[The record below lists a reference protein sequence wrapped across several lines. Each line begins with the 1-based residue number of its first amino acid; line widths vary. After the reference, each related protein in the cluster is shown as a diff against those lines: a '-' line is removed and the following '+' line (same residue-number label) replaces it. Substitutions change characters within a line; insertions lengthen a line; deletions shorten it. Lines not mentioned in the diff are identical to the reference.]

1 MRESMTSKERW
12 LAAARMEPVDRLP
25 FWPKL
30 DAAYP
35 RAQGGRLRD
44 AAIDAIHDWVGS
56 DKHVWVAPCVREV
69 RVRTSLEVSTQGKV
83 RRTAYR
89 TPHGET
95 EMITRFDEASQA
107 WHPTRFPVRTRAEVR
122 LMTAYF
128 EDTAVELDRV
138 LLEQARARMAEV
150 GQDGVVCSSIGESP
164 LMRWVEWIAG
174 VENAHLLLA
183 DYPEEVEV
191 LFEAMHRVLL
201 EKTRIVA
208 EHSPVDMLYM
218 TENTSTTL
226 ISPQQYRRYCYRH
239 IQAYGEIARRYGRI
253 LALHMCGHL
262 KLLLPML
269 SELPAQVFEAFTSP
283 PVGNTRLAEG
293 RAACPDKCLIGGTN
307 AVLWTRTAEEIIA
320 EIERDLDALPHH
332 RGIAVTSAGVMPPL
346 CPPETIRAVCA
357 WVKQYPARM

>member
-1 MRESMTSKERW
+1 MREAMTSKERW

-35 RAQGGRLRD
+35 RAQRGRFHG
-44 AAIDAIHDWVGS
+44 AAIEAIHKWIGS
-56 DKHVWVAPCVREV
+56 DRHVWVAPCVREV
-69 RVRTSLEVSTQGKV
+69 RAQSALEVSTQGKV

-89 TPHGET
+89 TPYGET

-107 WHPTRFPVRTRAEVR
+107 WHPTRFPVRTRDEIR
-122 LMTAYF
+122 LMTAFF
-128 EDTAVELDRV
+128 EDTQVALDV
-138 LLEQARARMAEV
+138 DLLAQARARMAEV

-183 DYPEEVEV
+183 DYPQEVEA
-191 LFEAMHRVLL
+191 LFAAMHRVLL
-201 EKTRIVA
+201 EKTRLVA

-226 ISPQQYRRYCYRH
+226 ISPGQYRRYCYPH
-239 IQAYGEIARRYGRI
+239 IRAYGEVAQRHRRI

-269 SELPAQVFEAFTSP
+269 SELPAQAFEAFTSP
-283 PVGNTRLAEG
+283 PVGNTSLAKG
-293 RAACPDKCLIGGTN
+293 RAACPSKCLIGGTN
-307 AVLWTRTAEEIIA
+307 AVLWTRPPGEIVA
-320 EIERDLDALPHH
+320 EIERDLAPLPHH
-332 RGIAVTSAGVMPPL
+332 RGIAMTSAGVMPPL
-346 CPPETIRAVCA
+346 CPPETIREVCR
-357 WVKQYPARM
+357 WVVHYPARM

>member
-1 MRESMTSKERW
+1 MREAMTSKERW
-12 LAAARMEPVDRLP
+12 LAAAKMEPVDRLP

-35 RAQGGRLRD
+35 RAQAGRFYG
-44 AAIDAIHDWVGS
+44 AAIDAIHDWIGS
-56 DKHVWVAPCVREV
+56 DRHVWVAPCVREV
-69 RVRTSLEVSTQGKV
+69 RERCSLKVSTQGIV
-83 RRTAYR
+83 RRTVYR
-89 TPHGET
+89 TRYGEA
-95 EMITRFDEASQA
+95 EMVTQFDGASQA
-107 WHPTRFPVRTRAEVR
+107 WHPTRFPVRTRDDIR

-128 EDTAVELDRV
+128 EDTEVVLDAD
-138 LLEQARARMAEV
+138 LLEQARARIAEV
-150 GQDGVVCSSIGESP
+150 GPDGIVCSSIGESP

-183 DYPEEVEV
+183 DYTAEVEA

-201 EKTRIVA
+201 EKTRLVV

-226 ISPQQYRRYCYRH
+226 ISPGQYRRYCYPH
-239 IQAYGEIARRYGRI
+239 IHAYGEIARRHGRI

-269 SELPAQVFEAFTSP
+269 SELPAQAFEAFTSP
-283 PVGNTRLAEG
+283 PVGNTRLADG
-293 RAACPDKCLIGGTN
+293 RGACPDKCLIGGTN
-307 AVLWTRTAEEIIA
+307 AVLWTRPPEEIVA

-332 RGIAVTSAGVMPPL
+332 RGVAVTSAGVMPPL
-346 CPPETIRAVCA
+346 CPPETIRAVCT
-357 WVKQYPARM
+357 WVKHYPVRM